1 MFYYCAIIITAFTFY
16 KILNLKIFYKIILS
30 IVLGIFLTVFI
41 IILNNVAFNA
51 YCTLTDHIGYNS
63 ITKFIRFCLHFSDWV
78 ILIIIQILL
87 LYYFYKKNK

>member
-1 MFYYCAIIITAFTFY
+1 MFYYCATIITTIIFF
-16 KILNLKIFYKIILS
+16 KFLKMKIFYRIILS
-30 IVLGIFLTVFI
+30 IILGILLTIFI
-41 IILNNVAFNA
+41 IILNNIVFNA
-51 YCTLTDHIGYNS
+51 YCTLTDYIGYNS

>member
-1 MFYYCAIIITAFTFY
+1 MFYYCATIITTIIFFKFL
-16 KILNLKIFYKIILS
+16 KIKIFYRIILS

-51 YCTLTDHIGYNS
+51 YCTLTDYIGYNS

-78 ILIIIQILL
+78 TLILIQILL
-87 LYYFYKKNK
+87 LYYFYRKNK

>member
-1 MFYYCAIIITAFTFY
+1 MFYYCAIIITAFTLY
-16 KILNLKIFYKIILS
+16 KILNLKILYKIILS
-30 IVLGIFLTVFI
+30 IVLGIFLTIFI

-51 YCTLTDHIGYNS
+51 YCTLTDYIGYNS

>member
-1 MFYYCAIIITAFTFY
+1 MFHYCATIITTIIFFKFL
-16 KILNLKIFYKIILS
+16 KIKIFYRIILS

-51 YCTLTDHIGYNS
+51 YCTLTDYIGYNS

-78 ILIIIQILL
+78 TLIIIQMLL
-87 LYYFYKKNK
+87 LYFFYKKRN